1 MFSKLSKGYGK
12 EAVPALKS
20 FKANVGDLFLSND
33 ISGIRAQS
41 LCQHALDA
49 GASASCLKRMA
60 KAGSSGKR
68 PGNIARDIGRQLKA
82 KRTKWP
88 PLYWAHVRVWGP
100 KIQAERLHILPMYL
114 PHELV
119 RSVYEKG

>member
-1 MFSKLSKGYGK
+1 
-12 EAVPALKS
+12 
-20 FKANVGDLFLSND
+20 
-33 ISGIRAQS
+33 
-41 LCQHALDA
+41 
-49 GASASCLKRMA
+49 MA

-88 PLYWAHVRVWGP
+88 PLYWAQVRVWNS
-100 KIQAERLHILPMYL
+100 KIQAEELHPMPMYL

-119 RSVYEKG
+119 RALVEKGSKEKLLAIGGMCAEALDHMADVKARIGCDDVLGCGLWGDSMLSFIDSS